1 MAGKFCALSYVADTD
16 AVLPPVAPFPLNA
29 IVYVFAVLVKFA
41 FTVVAPVIV
50 PLADDQLENFVV
62 YPVIFF
68 TLAVAFLPSFS
79 VSVAPLVEYVVLL
92 FGTIKLVGLTLP

>member
-1 MAGKFCALSYVADTD
+1 M
-16 AVLPPVAPFPLNA
+16 
-29 IVYVFAVLVKFA
+29 KFA
-41 FTVVAPVIV
+41 FTVVAFVIV
-50 PLADDQLENFVV
+50 PLVDDQLENFVV
-62 YPVIFF
+62 YPVAFF